1 MSRLI
6 ILLVLLSYSCT
17 IDKSKK
23 NIQNANSETTP
34 HSNYSNPLPS
44 ILTTKE
50 FVVNQETQS
59 IYNSVIKGIR
69 PNMSKDS
76 LNKVLQTI
84 HYWDQIYRDSLNT
97 KNLDGKES
105 DRYWEQISS
114 LDKMNQRVVLFL
126 LKNIGG
132 WPHTKDMSEDSSMAI
147 WLVIHHNSDTKEFSQ
162 QILPYLNK
170 AYFSDKLIDNKMYA
184 GLFDEVNYTVNGYSK
199 YGTFGY
205 DKEFYHDSVRTRINL
220 ERTAIGLAKL

>member
-1 MSRLI
+1 MSRLL
-6 ILLVLLSYSCT
+6 ILLVLLFYSCT
-17 IDKSKK
+17 IDKSK
-23 NIQNANSETTP
+23 NDIQNANSETTL
-34 HSNYSNPLPS
+34 HSNNSSPLAS

-50 FVVNQETQS
+50 FVVNQKTQS

-69 PNMSKDS
+69 PNMPKDS
-76 LNKVLQTI
+76 LKNVLQTI

-97 KNLDGKES
+97 ENLDRKES

-114 LDKMNQRVVLFL
+114 LDKMNQRIVLFL
-126 LKNIGG
+126 LQNIGG
-132 WPHTKDMSEDSSMAI
+132 WPDTRGMSEDASMAI
-147 WLVIHHNSDTKEFSQ
+147 WLVIHHNSDTKDFSK
-162 QILPYLNK
+162 QILSYLNK
-170 AYFSDKLIDNKMYA
+170 AYFSDKLIDNKTYA

-205 DKEFYHDSVRTRINL
+205 NKEFYHDSVRTRINL